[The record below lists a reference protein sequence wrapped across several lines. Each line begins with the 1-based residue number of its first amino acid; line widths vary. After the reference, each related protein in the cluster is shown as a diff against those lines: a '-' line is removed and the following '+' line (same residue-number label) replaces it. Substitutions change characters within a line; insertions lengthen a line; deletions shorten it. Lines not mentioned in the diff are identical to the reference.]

1 MNMPLLLPRL
11 LVLCFLAVCGA
22 TVQRTVRAGEPPVL
36 QICTG
41 DDESYPWQF
50 NDRPGVLAHMMRMV
64 EKSVDG
70 KFVIQAKPW
79 KRCLSELN
87 SGQVQAAF
95 KASYSAERAA
105 EGAVY
110 PMVGERL
117 DVDKRL
123 LTDQYSLFRL
133 RGSPVEWDG
142 KRLTA
147 DGIVG
152 AQTGFSVVSQLKGL
166 GATVDDGTRQASASM
181 QKLLRGRVVAV
192 ALQVQEGDTLL
203 ARNPEF
209 AAHIERMQPV
219 LVEKPYFLVFSR
231 RFFGEHEAHARLIWS
246 AIARVR
252 ESTEYKNLL
261 RDFK

>member
-1 MNMPLLLPRL
+1 MLGPAHASETPTLR
-11 LVLCFLAVCGA
+11 
-22 TVQRTVRAGEPPVL
+22 
-36 QICTG
+36 ICTG

-50 NDRPGVLAHMMRMV
+50 NDRPGVLMHMMRMV
-64 EKSVDG
+64 EKGVDG

-87 SGQVQAAF
+87 AGQVHAAF
-95 KASYSAERAA
+95 KASYSADRAA

-110 PMVGERL
+110 PMLGERL
-117 DVDKRL
+117 DMDKRL

-133 RGSPVEWDG
+133 KGAAVEWDG

-152 AQTGFSVVSQLKGL
+152 AQTGFSVVAQLKGL
-166 GATVDDGTRQASASM
+166 GATVDDGTRQASASL
-181 QKLLRGRVVAV
+181 QKLVRGRVVAV
-192 ALQVQEGDTLL
+192 ALQTQEGDSLV

-209 AAHIERMQPV
+209 AASIERMQPV

-231 RFFGEHEAHARLIWS
+231 DFFAEHEAHARLIWS
-246 AIARVR
+246 TIARVR
-252 ESTEYKNLL
+252 ESTDYKNLL

>member
-1 MNMPLLLPRL
+1 MPVHPRWLVALLL
-11 LVLCFLAVCGA
+11 VVCGA
-22 TVQRTVRAGEPPVL
+22 SLQCSAQAAKRPVL

-41 DDESYPWQF
+41 DDESPPWQYT
-50 NDRPGVLAHMMRMV
+50 DRPGVVIHMMRMV
-64 EKSVDG
+64 EKAVGG

-87 SGQVQAAF
+87 AGQVDAAF
-95 KASYSAERAA
+95 KASYSPERAA

-110 PMVGERL
+110 PMVADRL

-123 LTDQYSLFRL
+123 LTDQYSLFKFK
-133 RGSPVEWDG
+133 GGPVEWDG
-142 KRLTA
+142 KRLVA
-147 DGIVG
+147 DGIIG
-152 AQTGFSVVSQLKGL
+152 AQTGFSVVTQLRGL
-166 GATVDDGTRQASASM
+166 GATVDDGTRQAPTNL

-192 ALQVQEGDTLL
+192 ALQTQAGDALL

-209 AAHIERMQPV
+209 AAHLERVQPA
-219 LVEKPYFLVFSR
+219 LIEKPYFLVFSR
-231 RFFGEHEAHARLIWS
+231 SFYAEHESHARLIWT
-246 AIARVR
+246 AIARAR

>member
-1 MNMPLLLPRL
+1 MPHLRRRL
-11 LVLCFLAVCGA
+11 LISCLLAVCGIS
-22 TVQRTVRAGEPPVL
+22 VQGTACAAETPVL

-50 NDRPGVLAHMMRMV
+50 NDRPGVLTHMMRMV
-64 EKSVDG
+64 EKSVGG

-87 SGQVQAAF
+87 SGQVHAAF

-123 LTDQYSLFRL
+123 LTDQYSLFR
-133 RGSPVEWDG
+133 RKGAAVEWDG
-142 KRLTA
+142 KRLIA

-152 AQTGFSVVSQLKGL
+152 AQTGFSVVAQLRGL
-166 GATVDDGTRQASASM
+166 GASVDDGTRQASASL

-192 ALQVQEGDTLL
+192 ALQTQEGDTLVT
-203 ARNPEF
+203 RNPEF
-209 AAHIERMQPV
+209 AASIERMQPV

-231 RFFGEHEAHARLIWS
+231 SFFAEHEAHARLIWNT
-246 AIARVR
+246 IARVR
-252 ESTEYKNLL
+252 ESTQYKNLL

>member
-1 MNMPLLLPRL
+1 MPPPWPRL
-11 LVLCFLAVCGA
+11 LIACLLAVCGA
-22 TVQRTVRAGEPPVL
+22 GMPAMAYASEAPVL
-36 QICTG
+36 QMCTG
-41 DDESYPWQF
+41 DDESFPWQL
-50 NDRPGVLAHMMRMV
+50 NDRPGVLIHLMRMV
-64 EKSVDG
+64 EHSVDG

-87 SGQVQAAF
+87 AGQVQAAF

-110 PMVGERL
+110 PMLADRL

-123 LTDQYSLFRL
+123 LTDRYSLFRL
-133 RGSPVEWDG
+133 KGSAVEWDG

-152 AQTGFSVVSQLKGL
+152 AQTGFSVVAQLKGL
-166 GATVDDGTRQASASM
+166 GATVDDGTRQASASL

-192 ALQVQEGDTLL
+192 ALQTQEGDALL

-209 AAHIERMQPV
+209 AANIERMQPA

-231 RFFGEHEAHARLIWS
+231 SFYSEHEAHARLIWS
-246 AIARVR
+246 TIARVR

>member
-1 MNMPLLLPRL
+1 MPNRPRLPVLCL
-11 LVLCFLAVCGA
+11 LVLFGA
-22 TVQRTVRAGEPPVL
+22 SMLGTASASEPPVL

-50 NDRPGVLAHMMRMV
+50 NDRPGVLTHMMRMV
-64 EKSVDG
+64 EQSVGG

-87 SGQVQAAF
+87 AGQVHAAF

-110 PMVGERL
+110 PMVGERP

-123 LTDQYSLFRL
+123 LTDQYSLYRL
-133 RGSPVEWDG
+133 KGSPVEWDG

-147 DGIVG
+147 VGIVG
-152 AQTGFSVVSQLKGL
+152 AQTGFSVVAQLKGL
-166 GATVDDGTRQASASM
+166 GATVEDGTRQASTNL

-192 ALQVQEGDTLL
+192 ALQTQEGDTQL
-203 ARNPEF
+203 AQNPEF
-209 AAHIERMQPV
+209 AANIERIQPV

-231 RFFGEHEAHARLIWS
+231 SFFAEHGTHARLIWS
-246 AIARVR
+246 TIARVR